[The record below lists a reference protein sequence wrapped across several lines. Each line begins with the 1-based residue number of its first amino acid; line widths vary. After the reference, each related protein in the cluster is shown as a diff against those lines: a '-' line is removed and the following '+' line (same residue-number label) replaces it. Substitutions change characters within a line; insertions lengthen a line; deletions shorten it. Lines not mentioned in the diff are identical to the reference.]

1 MRCLIYI
8 YIWYRE
14 SHYKFRTAVRVIMD
28 SLAEEAREFE
38 VSGERPSDEFQQK
51 MGSHG
56 LLAANIGPGKF
67 LKEFNIQLPGGIT
80 AEEYDYFH
88 EMIVH
93 QEVRRKY
100 MHNRYWIYAWNSK
113 RRNLL

>member
-1 MRCLIYI
+1 
-8 YIWYRE
+8 
-14 SHYKFRTAVRVIMD
+14 MD
-28 SLAEEAREFE
+28 NLAEEAREFE

-100 MHNRYWIYAWNSK
+100 MHNRY
-113 RRNLL
+113 